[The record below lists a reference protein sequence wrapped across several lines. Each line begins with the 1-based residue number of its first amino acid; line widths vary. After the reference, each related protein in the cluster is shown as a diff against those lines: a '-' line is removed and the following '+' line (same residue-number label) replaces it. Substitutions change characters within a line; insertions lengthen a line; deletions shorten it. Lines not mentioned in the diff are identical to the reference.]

1 VLRTAC
7 AESLRWPGDLRLSVN
22 VSTRQLSDP
31 HFVEKVAAALSETG
45 LKRQRL
51 ELEVTES
58 ALLREANLPI
68 LHQLSELG
76 IRIALDDF
84 GTGYSSLSY
93 LQLFQFSKLK
103 IDRSFISSVPHD
115 EKSLAIRSE
124 ERRAGE
130 ERGAGRAR

>member
-1 VLRTAC
+1 
-7 AESLRWPGDLRLSVN
+7 
-22 VSTRQLSDP
+22 
-31 HFVEKVAAALSETG
+31 
-45 LKRQRL
+45 
-51 ELEVTES
+51 
-58 ALLREANLPI
+58 EANLPI

-115 EKSLAIRSE
+115 EKSLAIVRAVVDLARILGMQVTAEGVETADQFGWVARNCDQAQGYYIAKPMAVADIAAYLLVEITPPRPE
-124 ERRAGE
+124 ERS
-130 ERGAGRAR
+130 